1 MDRISYNATV
11 RGITMVTP
19 DLMIFQIETDEPRQE
34 FLAGQNMLLGLY
46 GREKRSPNSEPE
58 SELLPGAQ
66 LLHRPYAI
74 ASHSTE
80 TCLFEFYISQIKS
93 GQLSPRLFNLKVGD
107 RLHAGDT
114 IKGGFLLNETPD
126 GSDIIMVATGT
137 GIAPYI
143 SFLRTH
149 IVERPES
156 KMIVIQGAA
165 HREDLGY
172 FSELVFL
179 EKSYPNFFY
188 VPTLTEADRE
198 WSGRRSTIE
207 NLLENDFLQN
217 EFNITPDPEWTH
229 FFISGKPQ
237 MVHNLSLWLEG
248 FGYRRHHSDDPGEYY
263 IEEY

>member
-1 MDRISYNATV
+1 MMDRISYNATV

-66 LLHRPYAI
+66 FLHRPYAI

-114 IKGGFLLNETPD
+114 IKGGF
-126 GSDIIMVATGT
+126 SA
-137 GIAPYI
+137 
-143 SFLRTH
+143 
-149 IVERPES
+149 
-156 KMIVIQGAA
+156 Q
-165 HREDLGY
+165 
-172 FSELVFL
+172 
-179 EKSYPNFFY
+179 
-188 VPTLTEADRE
+188 
-198 WSGRRSTIE
+198 
-207 NLLENDFLQN
+207 
-217 EFNITPDPEWTH
+217 
-229 FFISGKPQ
+229 
-237 MVHNLSLWLEG
+237 
-248 FGYRRHHSDDPGEYY
+248 
-263 IEEY
+263 